1 MFTLPP
7 GVIRFMDVFRKN
19 GFHIYAVG
27 GAVRNLL
34 LSKSAD
40 NWDFTTDATPEKI
53 QELFPEAYYNNTY
66 GTVSVID
73 KEDKMLYEVT
83 PFRRE
88 GDYKDSRHP
97 ETVAWAQTL
106 EEDLARRDFTINAMA
121 YDGTQI
127 IDPFGGRKH
136 LEEKLIVAVGD
147 PEKRF
152 GEDALRLMRAI
163 RFASQLGFL
172 IEDKTRKAIA
182 KHSALIAKVS
192 WERIRDELLK
202 IIASEHPAE
211 GILFLHNTGLLKYIL
226 PELEECFAVPQK
238 SPKRHHIYDV
248 GTHSVMA
255 LKHCPSKD
263 TVTRLATLLHDV
275 GKARTF
281 RKDEESGLITF
292 YNHEVAGEHAVREIA
307 KRLRLS
313 REQSTKL
320 VTLVKHHQF
329 TVSEIITDKAVRRFI
344 RDVGKDFVQDMFD
357 LRTGDRIGS
366 GATPT
371 SWRFELFKKRV
382 VEVQKEPFKVTDLKV
397 DGKDVMET
405 LEIKPSREVGDVLDT
420 LFADVVEGKLKNE
433 REPLLEELK
442 KIRQSRSSSQ
452 KAGETP

>member
-1 MFTLPP
+1 
-7 GVIRFMDVFRKN
+7 MDVFRKN
-19 GFHIYAVG
+19 GFRIYAVG

-73 KEDKMLYEVT
+73 NEDKMLYEVT
-83 PFRRE
+83 PFRIE

-121 YDGTQI
+121 FDGTQI

-172 IEDKTRKAIA
+172 IEDKTRNAIA

-202 IIASEHPAE
+202 IIASGHPAE
-211 GILFLHNTGLLKYIL
+211 GILFLHNTGLLNHIL

-263 TVTRLATLLHDV
+263 AVTRLATLLHDI

-329 TVSEIITDKAVRRFI
+329 TVSEVITDKAVRRFI
-344 RDVGKDFVQDMFD
+344 RDVGKDLVQDMFD

-405 LEIKPSREVGDVLDT
+405 LEIKPSRQVGDVLDT

-442 KIRQSRSSSQ
+442 KIKLSLSSSQ
-452 KAGETP
+452 KEGETP